1 MPLVEQR
8 KCAQSQ
14 QACYRSDKLCLTV
27 QNLEWQIFVGRV
39 DSDPV
44 SSTSVVTADGMNPTK
59 ERVHV
64 TCPVPKSRLV
74 GGTSSAM
81 ALDMLPDLAA
91 SKIVERLAGQ
101 GVFQLLALASL
112 SKQWR
117 SIVRAHK
124 LSELRLES
132 NVSLSQQRSP
142 FQGDMLAVKFLQSSV
157 EQKTQFFAS
166 AARLLR
172 QHDAIYCSGEAI
184 TDIVILEVAKGSA
197 DTFCIEVS
205 LLLRLSSF
213 QSCVLQFIDF
223 VLEASLTDAIFPF
236 QIICPGRNYESKL
249 LYLFCRIPV
258 RSQML
263 A

>member
-1 MPLVEQR
+1 M
-8 KCAQSQ
+8 
-14 QACYRSDKLCLTV
+14 D
-27 QNLEWQIFVGRV
+27 
-39 DSDPV
+39 
-44 SSTSVVTADGMNPTK
+44 PTK

-117 SIVRAHK
+117 SIVRVHK

-157 EQKTQFFAS
+157 EQKTLFFVS

-205 LLLRLSSF
+205 LHGIVKVSFLCSAIYRLCIGSFTHRCHLFRFQIMCSGEIMKASSF
-213 QSCVLQFIDF
+213 IQF
-223 VLEASLTDAIFPF
+223 AGF
-236 QIICPGRNYESKL
+236 Q
-249 LYLFCRIPV
+249 
-258 RSQML
+258 
-263 A
+263 